1 MIWIKYLKNKYIIAL
16 LIFIGYMLFI
26 DSNNF
31 IRQYNMLHE
40 LSKVEKEREY
50 YLSEITENKSTTEEL
65 LNDMEMLERYAREK
79 FLMKKE
85 EEDIFLI
92 VRPKNEDRP

>member
-1 MIWIKYLKNKYIIAL
+1 MIWIKWLKNKYLIAL
-16 LIFIGYMLFI
+16 LVYVGYMLFI

-50 YLSEITENKSTTEEL
+50 YLSEILENKSTTEEL
-65 LNDMEMLERYAREK
+65 LNDIEMLEHYAREK

-85 EEDIFLI
+85 DEDIFLI
-92 VRPKNEDRP
+92 VRPKIENHP

>member
-16 LIFIGYMLFI
+16 LIFLGYMLFI

-40 LSKVEKEREY
+40 LNKVEKERGY
-50 YLSEITENKSTTEEL
+50 YLNEIQENKSTTEDL
-65 LNDMEMLERYAREK
+65 LNDIEMLERYAREK
-79 FLMKKE
+79 FLMKRE

-92 VRPKNEDRP
+92 VRPKNESQP

>member
-1 MIWIKYLKNKYIIAL
+1 MIWIKWLKNKYLIAL
-16 LIFIGYMLFI
+16 LVYVGYMLFI

-50 YLSEITENKSTTEEL
+50 YLSEILENKSTTEEL
-65 LNDMEMLERYAREK
+65 LNDIEMLEYYAREK

-85 EEDIFLI
+85 DEDIFLI
-92 VRPKNEDRP
+92 VRPTNENHP

>member
-16 LIFIGYMLFI
+16 LIFLGYMLFI

-40 LSKVEKEREY
+40 LNKVEKEREY
-50 YLSEITENKSTTEEL
+50 YLNEIQENKSTTEDL
-65 LNDMEMLERYAREK
+65 LNDIEMLERYAREK
-79 FLMKKE
+79 FLMKRE

-92 VRPKNEDRP
+92 VRPKNESQP

>member
-1 MIWIKYLKNKYIIAL
+1 MFWIKHLKNKYLIAVIL
-16 LIFIGYMLFI
+16 FIGYMLFI

-40 LSKVEKEREY
+40 LNKVEKEREY
-50 YLSEITENKSTTEEL
+50 YLNEIQENKSTTEDL
-65 LNDMEMLERYAREK
+65 LNDIEMLERYAREK
-79 FLMKKE
+79 FLMKRE

-92 VRPKNEDRP
+92 VRPKNESQP

>member
-16 LIFIGYMLFI
+16 FIFIGYMLFI

>member
-16 LIFIGYMLFI
+16 LIFLGYMLFI